1 MNGRRYDI
9 TNHHDK
15 VNTKIHLKIPKGHS
29 EVVNRRRIDNTMTK
43 TKNDKRTNN
52 DFQYTTQ
59 KMKEG
64 AT

>member
-9 TNHHDK
+9 NNHHDK

-29 EVVNRRRIDNTMTK
+29 EAVNRRRIDNTMTK
-43 TKNDKRTNN
+43 TKNDKRTDN

-59 KMKEG
+59 KTKEG